1 MLTQKLVRVTHTIET
16 VIALHDDLL
25 HKTQCS
31 STLHCVSPLDSD
43 LDLALRVAAKADG
56 VSLSGF
62 LSRSFGVSRKAD
74 NSEVTEI
81 DRATE
86 QTIVDVFAV
95 ERPKYSIFGEE
106 YGVSGPSDAEFQWV
120 IDPIDGTTN
129 FVRGVPVWAT
139 LIALVHNGVPVL
151 GVVSAPALGFRW
163 WATAGGGAFF
173 SSPGSNSTRIY
184 VSKTK
189 TIAEAHVSTTP
200 NAGWQAVGGI
210 PKLVQLQTDA
220 LRARGFGDF
229 WQHMLVAQGAI
240 DVAVDVIGL
249 QPYDNAAIYP
259 IVQEA
264 GGTITNRFGVSD
276 WRADSSVSSNGILH
290 TETIAR
296 LQ

>member
-1 MLTQKLVRVTHTIET
+1 MSDLAELLQV
-16 VIALHDDLL
+16 ALHA
-25 HKTQCS
+25 
-31 STLHCVSPLDSD
+31 SD
-43 LDLALRVAAKADG
+43 AADAI
-56 VSLSGF
+56 SLSGF
-62 LSRSFGVSRKAD
+62 TSRSFGVTRKAD
-74 NSEVTEI
+74 NSEVTDI

-86 QTIVDVFAV
+86 QAIVASLNSA
-95 ERPKYSIFGEE
+95 RPDYGIYGEE
-106 YGVSGPSDAEFQWV
+106 FGTSGPANAEATWV

-139 LIALVHNGVPVL
+139 LIALVRNGVPEL
-151 GVVSAPALGFRW
+151 GVVSAPAMGFRW
-163 WATAGGGAFF
+163 WATTGGGAFF
-173 SSPGSNSTRIY
+173 NSTRIY
-184 VSKTK
+184 ASSTAAVS
-189 TIAEAHVSTTP
+189 EAHVSTTP

-264 GGTITNRFGVSD
+264 GGTITDRFGNAD
-276 WRADSSVSSNGILH
+276 WRADSSVSSNGVLH
-290 TETIAR
+290 AEVIAR
-296 LQ
+296 LK

>member
-1 MLTQKLVRVTHTIET
+1 MSDLAELLQV
-16 VIALHDDLL
+16 ALHA
-25 HKTQCS
+25 
-31 STLHCVSPLDSD
+31 SD
-43 LDLALRVAAKADG
+43 AADAI
-56 VSLSGF
+56 SLSGF
-62 LSRSFGVSRKAD
+62 TSRSFGVTRKAD
-74 NSEVTEI
+74 NSEVTDI

-86 QTIVDVFAV
+86 QAIVASLNSA
-95 ERPKYSIFGEE
+95 RPDYGIYGEE
-106 YGVSGPSDAEFQWV
+106 FGTSGPANAEATWV

-139 LIALVHNGVPVL
+139 LIALVRNGVPEL
-151 GVVSAPALGFRW
+151 GVVSAPAMGFRW
-163 WATAGGGAFF
+163 WATTGGGAFF
-173 SSPGSNSTRIY
+173 NGTRIY
-184 VSKTK
+184 ASSTAAVS
-189 TIAEAHVSTTP
+189 EAHVSTTP

-264 GGTITNRFGVSD
+264 GGTITDRFGNAD
-276 WRADSSVSSNGILH
+276 WRADSSVSSNGVLH
-290 TETIAR
+290 VEVIAR
-296 LQ
+296 LK

>member
-1 MLTQKLVRVTHTIET
+1 MSDLAELLQV
-16 VIALHDDLL
+16 ALHA
-25 HKTQCS
+25 
-31 STLHCVSPLDSD
+31 SD
-43 LDLALRVAAKADG
+43 AADAI
-56 VSLSGF
+56 SLSGF
-62 LSRSFGVSRKAD
+62 TSRSFGVTRKAD
-74 NSEVTEI
+74 NSEVTDI

-86 QTIVDVFAV
+86 QAIVASLNSA
-95 ERPKYSIFGEE
+95 RPDYGIYGEE
-106 YGVSGPSDAEFQWV
+106 FGTSGPANAEATWV

-139 LIALVHNGVPVL
+139 LIALVRNGVPEL
-151 GVVSAPALGFRW
+151 GVVSAPAMGFRW
-163 WATAGGGAFF
+163 WATSGGGAFF
-173 SSPGSNSTRIY
+173 NGTRIY
-184 VSKTK
+184 ASSKAAVS
-189 TIAEAHVSTTP
+189 EAHVSTTP

-264 GGTITNRFGVSD
+264 GGTITDRFGNAD
-276 WRADSSVSSNGILH
+276 WEADSSVSSNGVLH
-290 TETIAR
+290 AEVIAR
-296 LQ
+296 LK

>member
-1 MLTQKLVRVTHTIET
+1 MSELAELLQV
-16 VIALHDDLL
+16 ALHA
-25 HKTQCS
+25 
-31 STLHCVSPLDSD
+31 SD
-43 LDLALRVAAKADG
+43 AADAI
-56 VSLSGF
+56 SLSGF
-62 LSRSFGVSRKAD
+62 TSRSFGVTRKAD
-74 NSEVTEI
+74 NSEVTDI

-86 QTIVDVFAV
+86 QAIVASLNSA
-95 ERPKYSIFGEE
+95 RPDYGIYGEE
-106 YGVSGPSDAEFQWV
+106 FGTSGPANAEATWV

-139 LIALVHNGVPVL
+139 LIALVRNGVPEL
-151 GVVSAPALGFRW
+151 GVVSAPAMGFRW
-163 WATAGGGAFF
+163 WATTGGGAFF
-173 SSPGSNSTRIY
+173 NSTRIY
-184 VSKTK
+184 ASSTA
-189 TIAEAHVSTTP
+189 TISEAHVSTSP

-264 GGTITNRFGVSD
+264 GGTITDRFGNAD
-276 WRADSSVSSNGILH
+276 WRADSSVSSNGVLH
-290 TETIAR
+290 AEVIAR
-296 LQ
+296 LK

>member
-1 MLTQKLVRVTHTIET
+1 MSDLAELLQV
-16 VIALHDDLL
+16 ALHA
-25 HKTQCS
+25 
-31 STLHCVSPLDSD
+31 SD
-43 LDLALRVAAKADG
+43 AADAI
-56 VSLSGF
+56 SLSGF
-62 LSRSFGVSRKAD
+62 TSRSFGVTRKAD
-74 NSEVTEI
+74 NSEVTDI

-86 QTIVDVFAV
+86 QAIVASLNSA
-95 ERPKYSIFGEE
+95 RPDYGIYGEE
-106 YGVSGPSDAEFQWV
+106 FGNSGPDNAEATWV

-139 LIALVHNGVPVL
+139 LIALVRNGVPEL
-151 GVVSAPALGFRW
+151 GVVSAPAMGFRW
-163 WATAGGGAFF
+163 WATSGGGAFF
-173 SSPGSNSTRIY
+173 NGTRIY
-184 VSKTK
+184 ASSTAAVS
-189 TIAEAHVSTTP
+189 EAHVSTTP

-264 GGTITNRFGVSD
+264 GGTITDRFGNAD
-276 WRADSSVSSNGILH
+276 WRADSSVSSNGVLH
-290 TETIAR
+290 AEVIAR
-296 LQ
+296 LK

>member
-1 MLTQKLVRVTHTIET
+1 MPTLQ
-16 VIALHDDLL
+16 DDL
-25 HKTQCS
+25 S
-31 STLHCVSPLDSD
+31 
-43 LDLALRVAAKADG
+43 LALRVAAIADG

-62 LSRSFGVSRKAD
+62 TSRQFGVSRKAD

-86 QTIVDVFAV
+86 QAIVEVFTT
-95 ERPKYSIFGEE
+95 ERPSYGIFGEE
-106 YGVSGPSDAEFQWV
+106 YGVSGPANAEYQWV

-139 LIALVHNGVPVL
+139 LIALVRNGVPEL
-151 GVVSAPALGFRW
+151 GVVSAPAMGFRW
-163 WATAGGGAFF
+163 WATSGGGAFF
-173 SSPGSNSTRIY
+173 NGTRIY
-184 VSKTK
+184 ASSTSAVS
-189 TIAEAHVSTTP
+189 EAHVSTTP

-264 GGTITNRFGVSD
+264 GGTITDRFGSTD
-276 WRADSSVSSNGILH
+276 WRADSSVSSNGVLH
-290 TETIAR
+290 AEVIAR
-296 LQ
+296 LK

>member
-1 MLTQKLVRVTHTIET
+1 MSGLAE
-16 VIALHDDLL
+16 LL
-25 HKTQCS
+25 Q
-31 STLHCVSPLDSD
+31 V
-43 LDLALRVAAKADG
+43 ALRASDDADAI
-56 VSLSGF
+56 SLSGF
-62 LSRSFGVSRKAD
+62 TSRSFGVSRKAD

-86 QTIVDVFAV
+86 QAIVASLTSA
-95 ERPKYSIFGEE
+95 RPDYGIYGEE
-106 YGVSGPSDAEFQWV
+106 YGVSGPADAEYQWV

-129 FVRGVPVWAT
+129 FVRGGPVWAT
-139 LIALVHNGVPVL
+139 LIALVHNGIPVL
-151 GVVSAPALGFRW
+151 GVVSAPAMGFRW
-163 WATAGGGAFF
+163 WATQGGGAFF
-173 SSPGSNSTRIY
+173 NGTRIY
-184 VSKTK
+184 VSKTQ

-200 NAGWQAVGGI
+200 NAGWDAVGGI

-264 GGTITNRFGVSD
+264 GGTITDRFGNAD
-276 WRADSSVSSNGILH
+276 WRADSSVSSNGVLH
-290 TETIAR
+290 AEVLSR
-296 LQ
+296 LK

>member
-1 MLTQKLVRVTHTIET
+1 M
-16 VIALHDDLL
+16 
-25 HKTQCS
+25 
-31 STLHCVSPLDSD
+31 SD
-43 LDLALRVAAKADG
+43 LAELLQVALRASDDADAI
-56 VSLSGF
+56 SLSGF
-62 LSRSFGVSRKAD
+62 TSRSFGVTRKAD
-74 NSEVTEI
+74 NSEVTDI

-86 QTIVDVFAV
+86 QAIVASLNSA
-95 ERPKYSIFGEE
+95 RPDYGIYGEE
-106 YGVSGPSDAEFQWV
+106 FGTSGPANAEATWV

-151 GVVSAPALGFRW
+151 GVVSAPAMGFRW
-163 WATAGGGAFF
+163 WASTGGGAFF
-173 SSPGSNSTRIY
+173 SNAGGDATRIY
-184 VSKTK
+184 VSKIQ
-189 TIAEAHVSTTP
+189 TIAGAHVSTTP

-249 QPYDNAAIYP
+249 APYDNAAIYP

-264 GGTITNRFGVSD
+264 GGTITNRFGVAD

-290 TETIAR
+290 SETIAR

>member
-1 MLTQKLVRVTHTIET
+1 MPTLQ
-16 VIALHDDLL
+16 DDL
-25 HKTQCS
+25 S
-31 STLHCVSPLDSD
+31 
-43 LDLALRVAAKADG
+43 LALRVTAIADG

-62 LSRSFGVSRKAD
+62 TSRQFGVSRKAD

-86 QTIVDVFAV
+86 QAIVEVFTT
-95 ERPKYSIFGEE
+95 ERPSYDIFGEE
-106 YGVSGPSDAEFQWV
+106 YGVSGPANAEATWV

-151 GVVSAPALGFRW
+151 GVVSAPAMGFRW
-163 WATAGGGAFF
+163 WATSGGGAFF
-173 SSPGSNSTRIY
+173 NGTRIY
-184 VSKTK
+184 ASSTAAVS
-189 TIAEAHVSTTP
+189 EAHVSTTP

-264 GGTITNRFGVSD
+264 GGTITDRFGNAD
-276 WRADSSVSSNGILH
+276 WQADSSVSSNGVLH
-290 TETIAR
+290 AEVIAR
-296 LQ
+296 LK

>member
-1 MLTQKLVRVTHTIET
+1 MSDLAELLQV
-16 VIALHDDLL
+16 ALHA
-25 HKTQCS
+25 
-31 STLHCVSPLDSD
+31 SD
-43 LDLALRVAAKADG
+43 AADAI
-56 VSLSGF
+56 SLSGF
-62 LSRSFGVSRKAD
+62 TSRSFGVTRKAD
-74 NSEVTEI
+74 NSEVTDI

-86 QTIVDVFAV
+86 QAIVASLNSA
-95 ERPKYSIFGEE
+95 RPDYGIYGEE
-106 YGVSGPSDAEFQWV
+106 FGTSGPANAEATWV

-139 LIALVHNGVPVL
+139 LIALVRNGVPEL
-151 GVVSAPALGFRW
+151 GVVSAPAMGFRW
-163 WATAGGGAFF
+163 WATSGGGAFF
-173 SSPGSNSTRIY
+173 NGTRIY
-184 VSKTK
+184 ASSTAEVS
-189 TIAEAHVSTTP
+189 EAHVSTTP

-264 GGTITNRFGVSD
+264 GGTITDRFGNAD
-276 WRADSSVSSNGILH
+276 WRADSSVSSNGVVH
-290 TETIAR
+290 AEVIAR
-296 LQ
+296 LK

>member
-1 MLTQKLVRVTHTIET
+1 MSDLAELLQF
-16 VIALHDDLL
+16 ALHA
-25 HKTQCS
+25 
-31 STLHCVSPLDSD
+31 SD
-43 LDLALRVAAKADG
+43 AADAI
-56 VSLSGF
+56 SLSGF
-62 LSRSFGVSRKAD
+62 TSRSFGVTRKAD
-74 NSEVTEI
+74 NSEVTDI

-86 QTIVDVFAV
+86 QAIVASLNSA
-95 ERPKYSIFGEE
+95 RPDYGIYGEE
-106 YGVSGPSDAEFQWV
+106 FGTSGPADAEYQWV

-139 LIALVHNGVPVL
+139 LIALVRNGVPEL
-151 GVVSAPALGFRW
+151 GVVSAPAMGFRW
-163 WATAGGGAFF
+163 WATTGGGAFF
-173 SSPGSNSTRIY
+173 NGTRIY
-184 VSKTK
+184 ASSTA
-189 TIAEAHVSTTP
+189 TISEAHVSTTP

-264 GGTITNRFGVSD
+264 GGTITDRFGNAD
-276 WRADSSVSSNGILH
+276 WRADSSVSSNGVLH
-290 TETIAR
+290 AEVIAR
-296 LQ
+296 LK

>member
-1 MLTQKLVRVTHTIET
+1 MSELAE
-16 VIALHDDLL
+16 LL
-25 HKTQCS
+25 Q
-31 STLHCVSPLDSD
+31 V
-43 LDLALRVAAKADG
+43 ALRASDTADAI
-56 VSLSGF
+56 SLSGF
-62 LSRSFGVSRKAD
+62 TSRSFGVSRKAD
-74 NSEVTEI
+74 NSEVTDI

-86 QTIVDVFAV
+86 QAIVASLTSA
-95 ERPKYSIFGEE
+95 RPDYGIYGEE
-106 YGVSGPSDAEFQWV
+106 FGTSGPANAEATWV

-139 LIALVHNGVPVL
+139 LIALVCNGVPEL
-151 GVVSAPALGFRW
+151 GVVSAPAMGFRW
-163 WATAGGGAFF
+163 WATKGDGAFF
-173 SSPGSNSTRIY
+173 NGTRI
-184 VSKTK
+184 SASSTA
-189 TIAEAHVSTTP
+189 TISEAHVSTTP

-264 GGTITNRFGVSD
+264 GGTITDRFGSAD
-276 WRADSSVSSNGILH
+276 WRADSSVSSNGVLH
-290 TETIAR
+290 AEVIAR
-296 LQ
+296 LK